1 MTEEYDARR
10 RELLDLNLKAWKNEK
25 VFPVSTKLDSS
36 LKKNSAFI
44 KRIKTPIASD
54 LVPAILREVGNLS
67 LEKYLTEIVLS
78 AIEGVQKVGR
88 NDEVVGAVEL
98 LSALHQR
105 FSENFTPYVMSGV
118 ICGLPMAASKSG
130 TGVLKEEKDK
140 EEQQKVLKQKQTIK
154 LLMELHLV
162 GLLRT
167 FKDCDREL
175 LPENILKRFSKLQD
189 EPVVVLV
196 LKDTLS
202 RQINLG
208 CSLSVAQLFLKRF
221 QHLIYTS
228 SLCDLILDSLRATL
242 QNIFKIYTNGIFG
255 ALVLWKQKVQSLKE
269 SHKRTSIRTGKLS
282 DESVNQLNNVVQIF
296 DKFVATSQY
305 LSILT
310 GLEMPDCSI
319 NEDTPEVK
327 EEVIKNAVP
336 TSNDLGTWDSIK
348 EKNFYTKFPDIPA
361 SDESNQ
367 QQNAALGDSVNEF
380 FKNLENVSNESEID
394 SLSCQFMELKL
405 NNKATRNRLMKFFI
419 ELQSTTRLKYYARF
433 LKITAPYNSD
443 LIREF
448 TEYLDKGFRSQLYQ
462 NRLVLKNIFFF
473 CELIKFGLIPPHVI
487 FHKIRSLTL
496 NISSTNNIDILSV
509 FYEQCGRFL
518 MYEPAYS
525 NLMAEMIELLK
536 TKQKNELLS
545 VNDKLAINNILNIV
559 LLPDTKLLQSIES
572 VDQPPL
578 HQFIVRVL
586 KFELNKKTSNIVLK
600 LLKKIDYK
608 NDITI
613 QNLLADVFSTPDE
626 MSFES
631 ITEVYKICD
640 KITKKCK
647 SVLVKSIDALAEKT
661 IRGVEMNDYR
671 QNRARVSYVK
681 ALGELY
687 NLNLLTLKFVLD
699 LCYKILS
706 LGHPNNQ
713 PLPMNYEVS
722 IDRPDN
728 FFRILLCSTFLNSL
742 DPVIETDSTK
752 LRSKYLRKKNSEN
765 LKQLKQF
772 LLFFEYYCFTK
783 EKLPIDIEFG
793 LDEMYNKLY
802 PLVELS
808 KSANLQENLIKL
820 QEIIK
825 SNTNSLETD
834 SSKDDKGYE
843 DNGIDNIEVNSL
855 SEEDDD
861 ISEES
866 DNPSD
871 VDSQDDEDFTLSD
884 DNDETKDGL
893 EGSQVIEDEDDYDY
907 ETSDSD
913 SSGED
918 SESDTY
924 YGYAVEGSEEDKKLS
939 DDFAKELQ
947 KIVLDSMEQNKG
959 TAIKKS
965 NLNVPLPTNV
975 RSGQTGSSNNLKFGL
990 LTRSGKKS
998 SVKEIKLLSDNKVAE
1013 SVLKEKAAQQTHRE
1027 KIMDLVMNMDN

>member
-10 RELLDLNLKAWKNEK
+10 RELLDSNLKAWKNEK

-54 LVPAILREVGNLS
+54 SVPAILREVGNLS
-67 LEKYLTEIVLS
+67 LEKYLTEIVSS

-105 FSENFTPYVMSGV
+105 FSDNFTPYVMSGV
-118 ICGLPMAASKSG
+118 ICGLPLALSKSG
-130 TGVLKEEKDK
+130 SGISKEEKDN

-167 FKDCDREL
+167 FKDCDRDS
-175 LPENILKRFSKLQD
+175 LPENISKRFSKLQD
-189 EPVVVLV
+189 EAVVVLM

-202 RQINLG
+202 RQINSG

-221 QHLIYTS
+221 QHLIYVS
-228 SLCDLILDSLRATL
+228 SSDLISDSLRATL
-242 QNIFKIYTNGIFG
+242 QSIFKIYTNGIFG

-282 DESVNQLNNVVQIF
+282 DESVNELNNVVQTF
-296 DKFVATSQY
+296 EKFVATSQY

-310 GLEMPDCSI
+310 GLETPDCSI

-327 EEVIKNAVP
+327 EEVIKNVVP
-336 TSNDLGTWDSIK
+336 NTNDLGAWDSLR
-348 EKNFYTKFPDIPA
+348 EKNFYTKFPDI
-361 SDESNQ
+361 STSGKSNQ
-367 QQNAALGDSVNEF
+367 QQNTSLGDSLNEF
-380 FKNLENVSNESEID
+380 FKNLENVSNEAEID

-405 NNKATRNRLMKFFI
+405 NNKATRNRLMKFFV

-433 LKITAPYNSD
+433 LKITAPYNGD

-462 NRLVLKNIFFF
+462 NRLILKNIFFF

-559 LLPDTKLLQSIES
+559 LLPDTKLLQNIES

-608 NDITI
+608 NDIAI
-613 QNLLADVFSTPDE
+613 QNLLADVFSSPDD

-647 SVLVKSIDALAEKT
+647 SVLVKTIDALAEKT

-687 NLNLLTLKFVLD
+687 NLKLLTLKFVLD

-706 LGHPNNQ
+706 FGHPNNQ

-728 FFRILLCSTFLNSL
+728 FFRVLLCSTFLNSL
-742 DPVIETDSTK
+742 SSVVEPDSTK
-752 LRSKYLRKKNSEN
+752 LRSRYLKKKNSEN
-765 LKQLKQF
+765 LRQLKQF

-783 EKLPIDIEFG
+783 EKLPIDIEFS
-793 LDEMYNKLY
+793 LDEMYHKFY

-808 KSANLQENLIKL
+808 KSANLQENIIKL

-825 SNTNSLETD
+825 INSNSLETEA
-834 SSKDDKGYE
+834 SKDDKGHE
-843 DNGIDNIEVNSL
+843 DNGNDNIEVNSS

-861 ISEES
+861 ISEDS
-866 DNPSD
+866 DNTSD
-871 VDSQDDEDFTLSD
+871 ADSQDYEDFTLSD

-893 EGSQVIEDEDDYDY
+893 EGSQLIENEDGDDY

-913 SSGED
+913 SSRED
-918 SESDTY
+918 SESDTF
-924 YGYAVEGSEEDKKLS
+924 YGYALEESEEDKRLS
-939 DDFAKELQ
+939 DDFAKEVQ

-959 TAIKKS
+959 TTIKKS
-965 NLNVPLPTNV
+965 NFNVPLPTNI
-975 RSGQTGSSNNLKFGL
+975 RSEQTNSSNNLKFGL
-990 LTRSGKKS
+990 LTRSGKKA